1 MPNCKLI
8 AVASVREFEKLFP
21 QIQIDASSCLP
32 VRLDELYD
40 AMVCGVGMLDFSVNL
55 SFALLQKRYEAVYQL
70 GICGA
75 YVGCGLNV
83 GDVVRVDSEVLGDM
97 GVQERNGE
105 FTPWER
111 ICGKKSVYTCGNV
124 SLLPKELAN
133 LPSVAG
139 VTVNCCTGTQSL
151 SVARARLF
159 NAQVES
165 MEGAACFAVCDRFNV
180 PCYEFRAVSN
190 IATDR
195 DPSQWKIDEA
205 LENLKC
211 CVKSAEGVSW

>member
-1 MPNCKLI
+1 MLSRKLI

-21 QIQIDASSCLP
+21 QVEFEYSSRLP
-32 VRLDELYD
+32 AKVDELCD

-55 SFALLQKRYEAVYQL
+55 SFALSQKRYDAVYQL
-70 GICGA
+70 GIGGA

-83 GDVVRVDSEVLGDM
+83 GDVVRVDSEVVGDM
-97 GVQERNGE
+97 GVQSCDGQFVPWDCVCGE
-105 FTPWER
+105 
-111 ICGKKSVYTCGNV
+111 KSVYTCGDL
-124 SLLPKELAN
+124 SMLPKKLAN

-139 VTVNCCTGTQSL
+139 VTVNCCTGTRAL
-151 SVARARLF
+151 SETRTRLF

-165 MEGAACFAVCDRFNV
+165 MEGAACFAVCNRFNV
-180 PCYEFRAVSN
+180 PCYEFRAISN

-205 LENLKC
+205 LENLRC
-211 CVKSAEGVSW
+211 CVK